1 MWYIYYEMFYIV
13 MTNQENKSTPSS
25 TQVTVDNDAKKE
37 EHKKEEPAKT
47 EK

>member
-1 MWYIYYEMFYIV
+1 MSVYRHME
-13 MTNQENKSTPSS
+13 NQENKPKAET
-25 TQVTVDNDAKKE
+25 VTVNADSKTKKE